1 MHLTIKINTI
11 MKRILILFISLFTL
25 IPTFAQTQ
33 EEIKGWSKK
42 GYDLITQ
49 GNYTEAVKW
58 YRKAAEKGYADA
70 QFSLGQCYRRGEGVP
85 QDYAEAVK
93 WYRKAAEQG
102 DAGAQY
108 NLGVCYANGQGVPQN
123 KAVGIKWMK
132 KAAQQG
138 DEYAK
143 NILEGLGETW

>member
-1 MHLTIKINTI
+1 M
-11 MKRILILFISLFTL
+11 MRRILILFISIFTL
-25 IPTFAQTQ
+25 TPTFAQKQ
-33 EEIKGWSKK
+33 AKIEKWFDQGLEFHE
-42 GYDLITQ
+42 Q

-58 YRKAAEKGYADA
+58 YRKAAKKGDA
-70 QFSLGQCYRRGEGVP
+70 TAQYILGLCYYNGDGVP
-85 QDYAEAVK
+85 QDYTEAAK

-102 DAGAQY
+102 LAQAQF
-108 NLGVCYANGQGVPQN
+108 NLGGCYYDGDGVPKN

-143 NILEGLGETW
+143 NYLEGLGETW